1 MRASMRLALFAGLLV
16 AAAMAPRM
24 ARSSEELFQ
33 PVDMRTVAEGDR
45 RFYLSGIVGS
55 SWGTLTV
62 EEPPS
67 LNQPLFTAGGAAGI
81 AFERASGRL
90 RLEFEGRYH
99 DPIGE
104 VVADADAFG
113 SVRAA
118 NGWST
123 MVNLWRDVDLT
134 ERLGIYAG
142 GGIGA
147 GGYRFAFDA
156 AFPAADVVASGAD
169 SVSSFAWQ
177 AGGGLLFDLSER
189 VTFDLGY
196 RFFSIGAGSTSVT
209 VMQSGVPL
217 ETAGVSSAF
226 SASELLLTVRI
237 YEPFRGWR

>member
-1 MRASMRLALFAGLLV
+1 MRASLRLAFVVGLFVAS
-16 AAAMAPRM
+16 AAASQVAC
-24 ARSSEELFQ
+24 SSEEIFQ
-33 PVDMRTVAEGDR
+33 PVDLRTVAEGER

-62 EEPPS
+62 DEPPS
-67 LNQPLFTAGGAAGI
+67 TNEPLFTAGGAAGM

-90 RLEFEGRYH
+90 RLEFEGRYR
-99 DPIGE
+99 DPIGQTVSE
-104 VVADADAFG
+104 ADAFG
-113 SVRAA
+113 SVQAT

-123 MVNLWRDVDLT
+123 MVNLWRDLDLT

-147 GGYRFAFDA
+147 GGYRFAA
-156 AFPAADVVASGAD
+156 NGAIPAANLVVSGAD

-177 AGGGLLFDLSER
+177 AGGGLLYDLTER

-196 RFFSIGAGSTSVT
+196 RFFSIGPGSTSVT
-209 VMQSGVPL
+209 AVQSGIPL
-217 ETAGVSSAF
+217 ETASVGSAF
-226 SASELLLTVRI
+226 SASELLFTVRI

>member
-1 MRASMRLALFAGLLV
+1 MRLALFAGLLV
-16 AAAMAPRM
+16 AEATAPRM

-33 PVDMRTVAEGDR
+33 PVDMRTFAEGDR

-67 LNQPLFTAGGAAGI
+67 VNQPLFTAGGAAGI

-90 RLEFEGRYH
+90 RLEFEGRYR

-104 VVADADAFG
+104 SFADADAFG

-118 NGWST
+118 DGWST
-123 MVNLWRDVDLT
+123 MVNLWRDLDVT

-147 GGYRFAFDA
+147 GGYHFRVNGS
-156 AFPAADVVASGAD
+156 FPAGNANFSGGD

-177 AGGGLLFDLSER
+177 AGGGLLFDLGER

-196 RFFSIGAGSTSVT
+196 RFFAIDPSSTTVT
-209 VMQSGVPL
+209 VTQSSLPMQTVGIGSHY
-217 ETAGVSSAF
+217 T
-226 SASELLLTVRI
+226 ASELLFTIRI

>member
-1 MRASMRLALFAGLLV
+1 MRSTRLAHHLAAFLFVLLPLSG
-16 AAAMAPRM
+16 AAA
-24 ARSSEELFQ
+24 ENDVFQ
-33 PVDMRTVAEGDR
+33 PVDLRTVAEGDR

-62 EEPPS
+62 DDPPS
-67 LNQPLFTAGGAAGI
+67 VNEPLFTAGGAAGV
-81 AFERASGRL
+81 AFERATGRL
-90 RLEFEGRYH
+90 RLEFEGRYR

-104 VVADADAFG
+104 SIAEADSSG

-147 GGYRFAFDA
+147 GGYRFVADA
-156 AFPAADVVASGAD
+156 DFPAANAVASGA
-169 SVSSFAWQ
+169 SGVSSFAWQ
-177 AGGGLLFDLSER
+177 AGGGVLFDLTER
-189 VTFDLGY
+189 VSFDLGY
-196 RFFSIGAGSTSVT
+196 RFFSIGPGSTSVT
-209 VMQSGVPL
+209 VGQPGVPL
-217 ETAGVSSAF
+217 ETLGVSSAF
-226 SASELLLTVRI
+226 SASELLLTIRI

>member
-1 MRASMRLALFAGLLV
+1 MVEGW
-16 AAAMAPRM
+16 
-24 ARSSEELFQ
+24 
-33 PVDMRTVAEGDR
+33 VAEASTLRSRLLRHRHQVFGGFGSFGED
-45 RFYLSGIVGS
+45 LGIEV
-55 SWGTLTV
+55 L
-62 EEPPS
+62 
-67 LNQPLFTAGGAAGI
+67 L
-81 AFERASGRL
+81 
-90 RLEFEGRYH
+90 LEFAAPAFDFEFVE
-99 DPIGE
+99 DF
-104 VVADADAFG
+104 ADDA
-113 SVRAA
+113 AQQ
-118 NGWST
+118 
-123 MVNLWRDVDLT
+123 
-134 ERLGIYAG
+134 
-142 GGIGA
+142 
-147 GGYRFAFDA
+147 AFDA